1 MGNKILI
8 IGISIFVLLIITGV
22 LISSGIL
29 KINGNVIK
37 ETENSN
43 PELEKYRSE
52 NIPEDCRLPIYENDL
67 DWWKQHL
74 SHHKE
79 TLYCLDYYK

>member
-1 MGNKILI
+1 MENKILI
-8 IGISIFVLLIITGV
+8 IGISIFVLLIITSV

-29 KINGNVIK
+29 KINGSVIK
-37 ETENSN
+37 ETGNPN

-52 NIPEDCRLPIYENDL
+52 KIPEDCRLPTYEDDL
-67 DWWKQHL
+67 DWWKEHL